1 MSPALLA
8 PGLAS
13 CLAGVHEATA
23 LPRTEAPLWVSLG
36 RGRPQGLAHRGV
48 PSPDQ
53 GGGCRGRGMSSG
65 HAAQVPTP
73 CVPSLYTLPQGQ
85 IPDLSLPAMGGGQG
99 ILKAE
104 QNLSRQTPP

>member
-13 CLAGVHEATA
+13 CLAGMHEATA

-36 RGRPQGLAHRGV
+36 RGRPRGPARRGV
-48 PSPDQ
+48 PSPDP

-65 HAAQVPTP
+65 HARPGADTLCALFVHRPPT
-73 CVPSLYTLPQGQ
+73 
-85 IPDLSLPAMGGGQG
+85 AMGGGQG